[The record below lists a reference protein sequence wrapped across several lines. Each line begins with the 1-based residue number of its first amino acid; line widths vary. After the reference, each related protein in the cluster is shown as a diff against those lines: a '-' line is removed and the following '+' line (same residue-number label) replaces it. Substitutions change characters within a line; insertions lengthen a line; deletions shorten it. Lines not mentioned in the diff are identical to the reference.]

1 MRMPGSGTPTTL
13 GELIERVTISVRY
26 PRSRVP
32 KPQESLCPR
41 SIHRSLPPPLPR
53 QGRAPVHAHD
63 LPPADPRRFKALA
76 VIAIAQL
83 MIVLDAS
90 IVNLAIP
97 SASADL
103 QIAPADVQWI
113 ITAYTLTFGGFLLLG
128 GRIADY
134 WGRKRT
140 FLVGLGGFA
149 LASLIG
155 GLAPNLEL
163 LIAARA
169 LQGGFA
175 ALLAPASLALISVS
189 FHDPKE
195 RSKAF
200 GVMGAISGGGAALGL
215 LLGGVLT
222 EYFSWRWCLAVN
234 TPIAI
239 VTAVFA
245 RTLITESR
253 AGGNTSYDIPGA
265 ITSTLGLVALVY
277 GFTQAA
283 PEGFQDTAHWTDP
296 STLVWFVAAAI
307 LLGSFLVIEMR
318 TSNPLLPLRIVRE
331 RNRGGA
337 YLSSLITGAGLFA
350 MFLFLGLYLQVIKEY
365 TPVQAGFAF
374 LPFSLGIIAAAGIA
388 ANLMPKVG
396 PRPLMVPGLLVA
408 ALGMFWLT
416 RLTPESEYVTAVLPP
431 MIVMSVGMAFV
442 FIPTATVALHAV
454 GNHDAGVASAVI
466 NTSQQVGGS
475 LGTALMNT
483 VAVTATSAY
492 LATNA
497 ALGEAALPS
506 ALTEG
511 YTQAFMVGGVL
522 LLVAAVVV
530 LVMIRI
536 GPSAA
541 AEDDEDAPAV
551 VHFG

>member
-1 MRMPGSGTPTTL
+1 VPT
-13 GELIERVTISVRY
+13 ID
-26 PRSRVP
+26 
-32 KPQESLCPR
+32 
-41 SIHRSLPPPLPR
+41 PPTS
-53 QGRAPVHAHD
+53 
-63 LPPADPRRFKALA
+63 PADAPTPGLTHEGSAHEVPPSDPKRFKALA

-97 SASADL
+97 SAAADL

-113 ITAYTLTFGGFLLLG
+113 VTAYTLTFGGFLLLG

-155 GLAPNLEL
+155 GLAPTFGL
-163 LIAARA
+163 LVTARA

-175 ALLAPASLALISVS
+175 ALLAPAALALISVS

-195 RSKAF
+195 RAKAF
-200 GVMGAISGGGAALGL
+200 GVIGAISGAGAAIGL

-234 TPIAI
+234 TPIAL
-239 VTAVFA
+239 VTMLFA
-245 RTLITESR
+245 RNLVRESR
-253 AGGNTSYDIPGA
+253 AEGNTNYDIPGA

-277 GFTQAA
+277 GFTKAA
-283 PEGFQDTAHWTDP
+283 PEGYTDSANWTEP
-296 STLVWFVAAAI
+296 STFIWFIAAVV
-307 LLGSFLVIEMR
+307 LLGSFLVIEAR

-350 MFLFLGLYLQVIKEY
+350 MFLFLGLYLQVIKQY

-374 LPFSLGIIAAAGIA
+374 LPFSLGIILAAGIA

-396 PRPLMVPGLLVA
+396 PRPLMAPGLVVA

-416 RLTPESEYVTAVLPP
+416 RLTPESQYLTAILPP
-431 MIVMSVGMAFV
+431 MVIMSVGMAFV

-483 VAVTATSAY
+483 VAVTATSAF
-492 LATNA
+492 LTANA
-497 ALGEAALPS
+497 ALGEAALPD
-506 ALTEG
+506 ALTDG
-511 YTQAFMVGGVL
+511 YTHAFMVGGIL
-522 LLVAAVVV
+522 LLIAAVVV

-536 GPSAA
+536 GPQASA
-541 AEDDEDAPAV
+541 EEDEDVPAA

>member
-1 MRMPGSGTPTTL
+1 VPTIEPPSTSADAPDLDLSRAGT
-13 GELIERVTISVRY
+13 
-26 PRSRVP
+26 
-32 KPQESLCPR
+32 
-41 SIHRSLPPPLPR
+41 
-53 QGRAPVHAHD
+53 AHEV
-63 LPPADPRRFKALA
+63 PPADPKRFKALA
-76 VIAIAQL
+76 VIATAQL

-97 SASADL
+97 SATADL
-103 QIAPADVQWI
+103 QIGPADVQWVV
-113 ITAYTLTFGGFLLLG
+113 TAYTLTFGGFLLLG

-140 FLVGLGGFA
+140 FQVGLGGFA

-155 GLAPNLEL
+155 GLAPTFGL

-175 ALLAPASLALISVS
+175 ALLAPAALALISVS

-195 RSKAF
+195 RAKAF
-200 GVMGAISGGGAALGL
+200 GVIGAISGAGAAIGL

-222 EYFSWRWCLAVN
+222 EYLSWRWCLAVN

-239 VTAVFA
+239 VTMVFA
-245 RTLITESR
+245 HRLVRESR

-277 GFTQAA
+277 AFTKAA
-283 PEGFQDTAHWTDP
+283 PESYTDTANWTEP
-296 STLVWFVAAAI
+296 STFVWFIAAAV
-307 LLGSFLVIEMR
+307 LLVSFFLIEMR
-318 TSNPLLPLRIVRE
+318 TANPLLPLRIISE

-350 MFLFLGLYLQVIKEY
+350 MFLFLGLYLQVIKQY

-374 LPFSLGIIAAAGIA
+374 LPFSLGIILAAGIA

-396 PRPLMVPGLLVA
+396 PRPLMAPGLVVA

-416 RLTPESEYVTAVLPP
+416 RLTPESDYLTGILPP
-431 MIVMSVGMAFV
+431 MIIISVGMAFV

-497 ALGEAALPS
+497 ALGEAALPD
-506 ALTEG
+506 ALTAG
-511 YTQAFMVGGVL
+511 YTQAFWVGGVL
-522 LLVAAVVV
+522 LLIAAVVV

-541 AEDDEDAPAV
+541 SEDDETTPAV
-551 VHFG
+551 AHFG

>member
-1 MRMPGSGTPTTL
+1 MPSIDPPSSSAESSAPAQTAAPTSDH
-13 GELIERVTISVRY
+13 V
-26 PRSRVP
+26 
-32 KPQESLCPR
+32 
-41 SIHRSLPPPLPR
+41 
-53 QGRAPVHAHD
+53 

-140 FLVGLGGFA
+140 FMVGLGGFA
-149 LASLIG
+149 MASLIG
-155 GLAPNLEL
+155 GLAPSFEL
-163 LIAARA
+163 LILARA

-175 ALLAPASLALISVS
+175 ALLAPAALALISVS

-195 RSKAF
+195 RAKAF
-200 GVMGAISGGGAALGL
+200 GGIGAISGGGAALGL

-234 TPIAI
+234 TPIAV
-239 VTAVFA
+239 VTALFA
-245 RTLITESR
+245 RNLVTESR

-296 STLVWFVAAAI
+296 STLVWFVAAAV
-307 LLGSFLVIEMR
+307 LLGSFLVIETR

-408 ALGMFWLT
+408 ASGMFWLT
-416 RLTPESEYVTAVLPP
+416 RLTPDSEYLTAILPP
-431 MIVMSVGMAFV
+431 MVVMSVGMAFV

-497 ALGEAALPS
+497 ALGDAALPS

-541 AEDDEDAPAV
+541 AEEDEDAPVA

>member
-1 MRMPGSGTPTTL
+1 MS
-13 GELIERVTISVRY
+13 LIDPPHTATD
-26 PRSRVP
+26 PP
-32 KPQESLCPR
+32 APPAGPPASLDL
-41 SIHRSLPPPLPR
+41 SLP
-53 QGRAPVHAHD
+53 V
-63 LPPADPRRFKALA
+63 ADPNRFKALA

-83 MIVLDAS
+83 MIVLDGS

-97 SASADL
+97 SAAADL
-103 QIAPADVQWI
+103 SIAPADVQWI
-113 ITAYTLTFGGFLLLG
+113 VTAYTLTFGGFLLLG

-140 FLVGLGGFA
+140 FVVGLGGFA
-149 LASLIG
+149 VASLIG
-155 GLAPNLEL
+155 GLAPTAGF

-175 ALLAPASLALISVS
+175 AMLAPAALALISVS

-195 RSKAF
+195 RAKAF
-200 GVMGAISGGGAALGL
+200 GVIGAISGAGAAVGL

-222 EYFSWRWCLAVN
+222 EYLSWRWCLTVN

-239 VTAVFA
+239 ATMLFA
-245 RTLITESR
+245 RVLVKESR

-265 ITSTLGLVALVY
+265 VTATLGLVALVY

-283 PEGFQDTAHWTDP
+283 PNGYQDSAHWTDP
-296 STLVWFVAAAI
+296 STVVWFVAAVV
-307 LLGSFLVIEMR
+307 LLGSFLVIEAR

-374 LPFSLGIIAAAGIA
+374 LPFSVGIIAGAGIA
-388 ANLMPKVG
+388 ANLMPKLG
-396 PRPLMVPGLLVA
+396 PRPLMAPGLVA
-408 ALGMFWLT
+408 GAAGMFMLT
-416 RLTPESEYVTAVLPP
+416 RLTPTSEYLTAILPP
-431 MIVMSVGMAFV
+431 MVIMSVGMAFV
-442 FIPTATVALHAV
+442 FIPTAAVALHAV
-454 GNHDAGVASAVI
+454 GNHDAGVASAVM
-466 NTSQQVGGS
+466 NTTQQVGGS

-483 VAVTATSAY
+483 VAVTATSGY
-492 LATNA
+492 LAANA
-497 ALGEAALPS
+497 VLGDAALPD

-511 YTQAFMVGGVL
+511 YTRAFMVGGIL
-522 LLVAAVVV
+522 LLAAAVVV
-530 LVMIRI
+530 MVLIRI

-541 AEDDEDAPAV
+541 AEDDAEVAAPA
-551 VHFG
+551 HFG